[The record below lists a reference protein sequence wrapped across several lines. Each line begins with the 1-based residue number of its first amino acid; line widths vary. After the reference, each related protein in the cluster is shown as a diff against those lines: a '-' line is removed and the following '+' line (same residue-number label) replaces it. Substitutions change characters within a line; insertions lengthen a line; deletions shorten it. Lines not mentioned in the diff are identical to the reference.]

1 MKVNGDDNSVFMVDI
16 SKILLFSESLSVLYI
31 EADQEAYEDT
41 YDVLQHI
48 FHQVQVARDMQ
59 EAIETFHK
67 FYHIHQTYPEI
78 VIIDINISENS
89 GIDLCRE
96 FLEHNPQQ
104 MIVISTDTYTQ
115 KQLTELIRLNIHYFL
130 LKPME
135 LEQLYKTLYDVSQI
149 SYEQKFQ
156 ASRDTEVTMLNQ
168 TLHQTI
174 TELQESI
181 ETEKR
186 NSKIKDLFFA
196 NMSHE
201 IRTPMNAVIGLSHI
215 LLETEL
221 NQKQFDY
228 LSKIQSSGS
237 HLLNIINDILD
248 FSKIEA
254 GKLDVEFNEFD
265 INEILESIS
274 YMIGIKAQEKG
285 VELIFDI
292 DHSVPAKLMGDSLR
306 LGQIIINLLN
316 NAVKFTESGEVILK
330 VRQLPFGDDKSIIEF
345 EVIDT
350 GIGMTDEQIK
360 KLFQPFAQADESIS
374 RTYGGSG
381 LGLLISKQLV
391 EMMGGEIKVESRYG
405 EGSKFTFTIVT
416 LHSDEKRKYRLP
428 SKDLMNKQI
437 LIVDTNQKTMDAL
450 ADMLRYFHYTASF
463 AMSPEEVQELIIDQE
478 FDITFVDY
486 DMLTKCQNDII
497 RDNCNT
503 KVVLMQSG
511 VTLSDE
517 TIINGIDIHAYLH
530 KPFNQQMIL
539 SVILNLYSETPN
551 YSEMIEK
558 NISKDDLKKLRGSH
572 IYLAEDNEIN
582 QTVMIALLEDTGIK
596 VTVFKN
602 GQELLD
608 ELAID
613 SNVDLILMDI
623 YMPILDGYKTAQM
636 IRQNSAYDHIPI
648 IALTAS
654 AMKQDIDRAL
664 ETGMIAYISK
674 PIHVQTLY
682 TLLQE
687 HIEEKTITDTP
698 EIEMQES
705 DNKKTDD
712 DNSDDKSTEDKNLE
726 IFEDFYKNTLI
737 SLEEDMKESKV
748 EEVTKL
754 LKNLQDEAEKVQ
766 IESLQTIDKEFTEIT
781 QTRDIALLEHLE
793 VYNELTDVFLISI
806 KAIQENKLNSDK
818 EKNYVSKVL
827 NVDAGIDKY
836 EGDAKLYRSH
846 LFAFADYLQNSS
858 GLLKEM
864 IAQSQFEEIKIFSL
878 KLKEESEKIKANI
891 MTNVAVSF
899 EMILLQYNS
908 DIDKFLQQYKEL
920 PKNIQE

>member
-1 MKVNGDDNSVFMVDI
+1 
-16 SKILLFSESLSVLYI
+16 
-31 EADQEAYEDT
+31 
-41 YDVLQHI
+41 
-48 FHQVQVARDMQ
+48 
-59 EAIETFHK
+59 
-67 FYHIHQTYPEI
+67 
-78 VIIDINISENS
+78 
-89 GIDLCRE
+89 
-96 FLEHNPQQ
+96 
-104 MIVISTDTYTQ
+104 
-115 KQLTELIRLNIHYFL
+115 
-130 LKPME
+130 
-135 LEQLYKTLYDVSQI
+135 
-149 SYEQKFQ
+149 
-156 ASRDTEVTMLNQ
+156 
-168 TLHQTI
+168 
-174 TELQESI
+174 
-181 ETEKR
+181 
-186 NSKIKDLFFA
+186 
-196 NMSHE
+196 
-201 IRTPMNAVIGLSHI
+201 
-215 LLETEL
+215 
-221 NQKQFDY
+221 
-228 LSKIQSSGS
+228 
-237 HLLNIINDILD
+237 
-248 FSKIEA
+248 
-254 GKLDVEFNEFD
+254 
-265 INEILESIS
+265 
-274 YMIGIKAQEKG
+274 
-285 VELIFDI
+285 
-292 DHSVPAKLMGDSLR
+292 
-306 LGQIIINLLN
+306 
-316 NAVKFTESGEVILK
+316 
-330 VRQLPFGDDKSIIEF
+330 
-345 EVIDT
+345 
-350 GIGMTDEQIK
+350 
-360 KLFQPFAQADESIS
+360 
-374 RTYGGSG
+374 
-381 LGLLISKQLV
+381 
-391 EMMGGEIKVESRYG
+391 
-405 EGSKFTFTIVT
+405 
-416 LHSDEKRKYRLP
+416 
-428 SKDLMNKQI
+428 
-437 LIVDTNQKTMDAL
+437 
-450 ADMLRYFHYTASF
+450 
-463 AMSPEEVQELIIDQE
+463 
-478 FDITFVDY
+478 
-486 DMLTKCQNDII
+486 
-497 RDNCNT
+497 
-503 KVVLMQSG
+503 
-511 VTLSDE
+511 
-517 TIINGIDIHAYLH
+517 
-530 KPFNQQMIL
+530 
-539 SVILNLYSETPN
+539 
-551 YSEMIEK
+551 
-558 NISKDDLKKLRGSH
+558 
-572 IYLAEDNEIN
+572 
-582 QTVMIALLEDTGIK
+582 
-596 VTVFKN
+596 
-602 GQELLD
+602 
-608 ELAID
+608 
-613 SNVDLILMDI
+613 
-623 YMPILDGYKTAQM
+623 M